1 LPDAGILCEPAQQSG
16 GAPVQYDNGEHKH
29 ACYIRLRQREDE
41 TFEPAWEPAQ
51 AADHFDAYKPFLF
64 ATVDEAIN
72 SWLKEIDDFC
82 GNATPEA
89 REFVRKHWEDD
100 NWIFRCYV
108 TDDGAIE
115 CTWIVGHLDGL
126 GPYKINY
133 DEDFLIEFKRQEIFD
148 HFFKLDKC
156 GSPTPSM

>member
-1 LPDAGILCEPAQQSG
+1 
-16 GAPVQYDNGEHKH
+16 VQYDSGEHKY

-41 TFEPAWEPAQ
+41 TFEPAREPVQ
-51 AADHFDAYKPFLF
+51 ASDHFDAYKPFLF
-64 ATVDEAIN
+64 ATVDQAIN

-82 GNATPEA
+82 GDATPEA
-89 REFVRKHWEDD
+89 REFVRERWEDE

-133 DEDFLIEFKRQEIFD
+133 DEDFLIKFKRQEIFV
-148 HFFKLDKC
+148 HFGLVDEHA
-156 GSPTPSM
+156 SPSPSM